1 MTDFYEISSI
11 NEYSTMS
18 FSDVYPNYDVFLEG
32 INYEGDTIIGYN
44 TIPEFKILTDV
55 NNLKTIYYLLMG
67 RYGNSPIANND
78 VNQFSIKLFSTIF
91 QYGPSWEKRLDIQN
105 KLRSL
110 TEEELL
116 TGAKAIYNHA
126 LNPSTEPT
134 TNTLNELEYINDQNV
149 SKYVKAKPTAYLELW
164 EILKDDVTERFL
176 RKFQHLFLQI
186 ARPTRNIYYGTE
198 ESKNESRYN

>member
-1 MTDFYEISSI
+1 MDLYNI
-11 NEYSTMS
+11 NGYSTMT
-18 FSDVYPNYDVFLEG
+18 FSDIYPEYDIFLNGITAEG
-32 INYEGDTIIGYN
+32 VDIIGYN
-44 TIPEFKILTDV
+44 SIESFKSLS
-55 NNLKTIYYLLMG
+55 NNESLKTLYYLMVG

-78 VNQFSIKLFSTIF
+78 INQFSIKLFSIIF

-116 TGAKAIYNHA
+116 TGAKSIYNHA

-149 SKYVKAKPTAYLELW
+149 AKYVKAKPTAYLELW

-198 ESKNESRYN
+198 ESEK

>member
-1 MTDFYEISSI
+1 MTDFYEISDI
-11 NEYSTMS
+11 NGYSTTS
-18 FSDVYPNYDVFLEG
+18 FSDVYPNYDLFLEG

-44 TIPEFKILTDV
+44 TIPEFKILKDV

-116 TGAKAIYNHA
+116 TGAKSIYNHA
-126 LNPSTEPT
+126 LNPITEPT

-198 ESKNESRYN
+198 ERKNESRYN